1 MTNFFKKAAA
11 ERKQIS
17 SLKVLSTAEL
27 VQVSGGL
34 NPQPLPPSPP
44 DPHARRMS

>member
-27 VQVSGGL
+27 VNRCPAV
-34 NPQPLPPSPP
+34 
-44 DPHARRMS
+44 